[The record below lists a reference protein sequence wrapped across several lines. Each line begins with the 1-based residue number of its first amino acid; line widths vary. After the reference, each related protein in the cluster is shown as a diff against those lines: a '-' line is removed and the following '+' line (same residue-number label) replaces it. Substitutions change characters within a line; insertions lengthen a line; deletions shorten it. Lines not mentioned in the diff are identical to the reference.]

1 MILYVETHFLMS
13 IAKGQDSHAP
23 ILLQNT
29 PPSVCIAIPSICCME
44 ALYRLETEQ
53 KYRHR
58 FEQELDKQISESSRD
73 KTSPH
78 ADSLRFHLEQS
89 RIENQ
94 QMLDDIKVR
103 LFDALDQIAIKAE
116 MIGLTGESLQN
127 SLKTIF
133 IEKDL
138 TDNLIL
144 HCILNHSSL
153 YPTEDKVFLS
163 GNNND
168 FGKQNVQEALHN
180 AGVDKYFTRTQ
191 NFLGWL
197 QSQPS
202 S

>member
-29 PPSVCIAIPSICCME
+29 PPSVCIAIPSICC
-44 ALYRLETEQ
+44 
-53 KYRHR
+53 
-58 FEQELDKQISESSRD
+58 
-73 KTSPH
+73 
-78 ADSLRFHLEQS
+78 
-89 RIENQ
+89 
-94 QMLDDIKVR
+94 
-103 LFDALDQIAIKAE
+103 
-116 MIGLTGESLQN
+116 
-127 SLKTIF
+127 
-133 IEKDL
+133 
-138 TDNLIL
+138 
-144 HCILNHSSL
+144 
-153 YPTEDKVFLS
+153 KVFLS

-202 S
+202 SLVPCQ